1 MAIVLG
7 LLIGTILGQQWKVL
21 VLGPAI
27 LLIFLLAVGAAL
39 VGTNPP
45 WSVGFSAVM
54 AVVGLQLGYLFG
66 IAIRYVKLLA
76 RANRSGA
83 SRVPTSMHK
92 DVASLD
98 KLL

>member
-1 MAIVLG
+1 MAAIVG
-7 LLIGTILGQQWKVL
+7 LLIGTILGQRWKVL

-27 LLIFLLAVGAAL
+27 LLILILAVGAAA
-39 VGTNPP
+39 VGTNAP

-66 IAIRYVKLLA
+66 LGIRYLKLLA
-76 RANRSGA
+76 RANRWGI
-83 SRVPTSMHK
+83 SRVQPSVHK